1 VAGNLAVSA
10 DSTFTTLS
18 TSAGLIA
25 YLKMHEGTGITATD
39 SSGNSNTGT
48 LMPGATWT
56 AGHLGQAV
64 ALDGVGGYVR
74 IAHAPMLDSFPLTVS
89 IWFKTSTTTGVRG
102 LVNKYVSGSYNGYQI
117 FFSNGNLCAWYLRDL
132 SNYIYDGTG
141 CTMSTAG
148 YNDGLWHQAAF
159 VVDTTGGRLYV
170 DGAQKG
176 SQPWTG
182 LAGPV
187 STVQEVELGQYPGVL
202 GMPGAV
208 DERRLYNRALSASEV
223 LQLFTTP

>member
-1 VAGNLAVSA
+1 
-10 DSTFTTLS
+10 
-18 TSAGLIA
+18 
-25 YLKMHEGTGITATD
+25 
-39 SSGNSNTGT
+39 
-48 LMPGATWT
+48 
-56 AGHLGQAV
+56 
-64 ALDGVGGYVR
+64 
-74 IAHAPMLDSFPLTVS
+74 
-89 IWFKTSTTTGVRG
+89 
-102 LVNKYVSGSYNGYQI
+102 
-117 FFSNGNLCAWYLRDL
+117 
-132 SNYIYDGTG
+132 
-141 CTMSTAG
+141 MSTAG

-208 DERRLYNRALSASEV
+208 DELRLYNRALSASEV